1 MESGSFAWEKIGPR
15 RDERVLAGRVAG
27 ILWLTVLPM
36 VFVAILLPGSHFS
49 RPGLLLLL
57 TLPAVIWGVACL
69 LLPWQRV
76 PTPLF
81 FHVPASLALP
91 YIGVLIAM
99 SGAQHSPFDLTLL
112 MLVAFCSYF
121 FTPAAAVPYLVSSLV
136 VMAFPLIY
144 DPQVANGSELM
155 SRLWVALFVFSA
167 VGGVIMVGKHQL
179 LSLRD
184 AATELS
190 RRDSLT
196 GLANRRAL
204 TDVLAVHGGGER
216 QSDSLG
222 MLLIDLDDFKE
233 ANTLHGLPG
242 GDRVLVAVAEALRE
256 LSRSQDMVVRVGGDE
271 FAVLGRQFDQEGM
284 RLLAE
289 RALDRIRE
297 ACESL
302 DMPGIRVTASAGWAL
317 YPDDVSAVDQI
328 VTAADLSLR
337 AAKAG
342 GKSRYHEPVPI
353 LLEPAAS

>member
-1 MESGSFAWEKIGPR
+1 MQFGSFAWEKVGPR

-36 VFVAILLPGSHFS
+36 VFVAILLPGSDFS
-49 RPGLLLLL
+49 TPGYLALL
-57 TLPAVIWGVACL
+57 TLPPLIWGVACL
-69 LLPWQRV
+69 LIPWQRV

-99 SGAQHSPFDLTLL
+99 TGAEHSPFSLTLL
-112 MLVAFCSYF
+112 MLITFSAYF
-121 FTPAAAVPYLVSSLV
+121 FTPAAAVPYLISSLV
-136 VMAFPLIY
+136 VMAFPLLY
-144 DPQVANGSELM
+144 HPHSLHDSELT
-155 SRLWVALFVFSA
+155 SRVWIALFVFGA
-167 VGGVIMVGKHQL
+167 VGGVIMVGKRQL

-204 TDVLAVHGGGER
+204 TEVLAMHGGGER

-242 GDRVLVAVAEALRE
+242 GDRVLMAVADALRG
-256 LSRSQDMVVRVGGDE
+256 LSRSEDMVVRLGGDE
-271 FAVLGRQFDQEGM
+271 FAVLGSQFDQEGM
-284 RLLAE
+284 RLLAQ
-289 RALDRIRE
+289 RALERIRE
-297 ACESL
+297 ACDALEL
-302 DMPGIRVTASAGWAL
+302 PGIRVTASAGWAL
-317 YPDDVSAVDQI
+317 YPDDVSSLDQI

-337 AAKAG
+337 AAKAE
-342 GKSRYHEPVPI
+342 GKSRYHEPVPM
-353 LLEPAAS
+353 LVEHAS

>member
-1 MESGSFAWEKIGPR
+1 MQFASFAWENVGPR
-15 RDERVLAGRVAG
+15 RDERILAGRVAG

-36 VFVAILLPGSHFS
+36 VFVAIVLPGSDFS
-49 RPGLLLLL
+49 APGFLALL
-57 TLPAVIWGVACL
+57 TLPALIWGIACL
-69 LLPWQRV
+69 LIPWHRV

-91 YIGVLIAM
+91 YIAALIAM
-99 SGAQHSPFDLTLL
+99 TGAEHSPFSLTLL
-112 MLVAFCSYF
+112 MLIAFSAYF
-121 FTPAAAVPYLVSSLV
+121 FTPAAAVPYLISSLV
-136 VMAFPLIY
+136 VMAFPLLY
-144 DPQVANGSELM
+144 HPHAVQDSELT
-155 SRLWVALFVFSA
+155 SRVWIALFVFGA

-204 TDVLAVHGGGER
+204 TEALAMHGGGER

-242 GDRVLVAVAEALRE
+242 GDRVLVAVAGALLE
-256 LSRSQDMVVRVGGDE
+256 LSRSEDMVVRLGGDE
-271 FAVLGRQFDQEGM
+271 FAVLGSQLDQEGM
-284 RLLAE
+284 RLLAQ
-289 RALDRIRE
+289 RALERIRE
-297 ACESL
+297 ACEAL
-302 DMPGIRVTASAGWAL
+302 EMPGVRVTASAGWAL
-317 YPDDVSAVDQI
+317 YPDDVSSLDQI

-337 AAKAG
+337 AAKAE
-342 GKSRYHEPVPI
+342 GKSRYHEPVPM
-353 LLEPAAS
+353 LLEQAS